1 MLDHRWIVDTIS
13 DLNSEGT
20 VVSIHKALEKL
31 AKHLGLDRCILR
43 NRVGN
48 TDKFT
53 VIAEYYREDL
63 IPIDTLEPDMDSAT
77 SIQLIQQLLVDGKV
91 CVNDITQ
98 DGGFTEEEIAKGLD
112 WGCRSVLFL
121 PLRYQSAVN
130 GMIIAISS
138 HTAREWGDDDH
149 YTVQLLGETALA
161 VWLHNQSLQALSD
174 SRQQFQWALDASNDA
189 IWDWNLE
196 TGVFYNTRR
205 FYEMLGYD
213 DAKDAAM
220 SIEDFWSHVY
230 EDDKPQLEQTLGGI
244 FNGNL
249 QSEFTECRMLTVSR
263 NVIWIMIRG
272 GIVKSDAQGKPLRA
286 VGVYSNITTF
296 KKTLQHL
303 ELLRQNAE
311 RANLAKTEFLARM
324 SHEVR
329 TPLNAVIGM
338 LYLLEDSAL
347 ADEQREKVHIVQ
359 HASKQLLGVLNDI
372 LDIARIESGK
382 LALENIS
389 FALDDVVQNVLL
401 LFAPQAVEKNIDLR
415 VHFAAN
421 VPQKV
426 QGDPSRLS
434 QVLNNLLSNALKF
447 TSQGTIS
454 LSVSCRQASVGYL
467 SVDFVLAD
475 TGVGMTDTQIDQL
488 FNPFVQAEIRIAREY
503 GGSGLGLSICKS
515 LVELM
520 GGHITVK
527 SLYDLGSEF
536 HFTIRVGCEEPDKT
550 LYYLPSPPAFTQ
562 VAVICQHAA
571 GAAEYRELFRAFSL
585 DADIIVFEDGEK
597 LNTVLDSL
605 TDTPFILID
614 IQLQSQHV
622 HQLKES
628 IDKTPNNRTIVLLAM
643 SVCVELQNLLEQ
655 YKQLYLLAKPLL
667 PRKLLSFLV
676 TESATK
682 KTLLPAVS
690 DNVLGAKHLQGMRI
704 LLVEDNHVN
713 QLVAKGML
721 KKYGADVTVCEH
733 GKQAYDDI
741 YEKSKGF
748 YQAVL
753 MDIEMP
759 IMDGFKA
766 SRLIRQ
772 MEKSEDLPIIA
783 MTANTLETDI
793 QRCYQAGMNAHIA
806 KPIDIRVLVETLLQY
821 IKAQ

>member
-1 MLDHRWIVDTIS
+1 MIDQRWIMDAIS
-13 DLNSEGT
+13 ELNSEGT
-20 VVSIHKALEKL
+20 FASIYTALEKL
-31 AKHLGLDRCILR
+31 AKHLDLDRCILR
-43 NRVGN
+43 NRIVG
-48 TDKFT
+48 TDQFN
-53 VIAEYYREDL
+53 VIAEYHRPDL
-63 IPIDTLEPDMDSAT
+63 IAIDTLEPNMDSAT
-77 SIQLIQQLLVDGKV
+77 SLQLVQQLLIDGKV
-91 CVNDITQ
+91 CVNDIANNS
-98 DGGFTEEEIAKGLD
+98 GFSEAEITKALS
-112 WGCRSVLFL
+112 WGCRSLLFL
-121 PLRYQSAVN
+121 PLRYQGAIN
-130 GMIIAISS
+130 GMIIGINSDR
-138 HTAREWGDDDH
+138 ARHWDDDDY

-196 TGVFYNTRR
+196 NGVFYNTRR
-205 FYEMLGYD
+205 FYEMLGYS
-213 DAKDAAM
+213 DAKDSAM
-220 SIEDFWSHVY
+220 QPAFFWSHVY
-230 EDDKPQLEQTLGGI
+230 GDDKPQLEAILRDT
-244 FNGNL
+244 FNGSL
-249 QSEFTECRMLTVSR
+249 QTNFAEFRMLTLSGDT
-263 NVIWIMIRG
+263 IWIMTRG
-272 GIVKSDAQGKPLRA
+272 AIVKRDACGNPLRA

-347 ADEQREKVHIVQ
+347 ADDQREKVHIVQ

-382 LALENIS
+382 LELENIS
-389 FALDDVVQNVLL
+389 FALDDVVQNVFL
-401 LFAPQAVEKNIDLR
+401 LFAPQATEKNIDLR

-447 TSQGTIS
+447 TSQGVIS
-454 LSVSCRQASVGYL
+454 LSVSCRQTSARNL
-467 SVDFVLAD
+467 SVDFVLTD
-475 TGVGMTDTQIDQL
+475 TGVGMTDTQIEQL
-488 FNPFVQAEIRIAREY
+488 FNPFVQAELRIAREY

-520 GGHITVK
+520 GGHITVN
-527 SLYDLGSEF
+527 SEHGVGSEF
-536 HFTIRVGCEEPDKT
+536 HFTIRVQCEEPEKN
-550 LYYLPSPPAFTQ
+550 LYFLPGQPAFTQ
-562 VAVICQHAA
+562 AAVICQQASCAA
-571 GAAEYRELFRAFSL
+571 DYQALFQAFSL
-585 DADIIVFEDGEK
+585 QANIIVLADSAD
-597 LNTVLDSL
+597 LSAVLARL
-605 TDTPFILID
+605 HDTPFILID
-614 IQLQSQHV
+614 IPLQPQHV
-622 HQLKES
+622 HHLQHAL
-628 IDKTPNNRTIVLLAM
+628 DKNITQGVIALLAM
-643 SVCVELQNLLEQ
+643 SVCTELQHLLEQ

-676 TESATK
+676 TEAPSA
-682 KTLLPAVS
+682 S
-690 DNVLGAKHLQGMRI
+690 QVLFASIDTERALRRLDAMRI

-721 KKYGADVTVCEH
+721 KKYGAEVTVCEH
-733 GKQAYDDI
+733 GKQAYDEI
-741 YEKSKGF
+741 YEKPEGF

-759 IMDGFKA
+759 IMDGFQA

-772 MEKSEDLPIIA
+772 MEKAQHLPIIA

-821 IKAQ
+821 IEAR